1 MVTHYTQ
8 MFMRKMLGLSFMDSM
23 YSSRAQTRPSS
34 TSSYQKPGSTD
45 YPSNSSSLPLSMS
58 SCSNKPD
65 HPSDAAEDHS
75 RGQDSC
81 YSATTLSSF
90 FCSPSD
96 TQSPFFSSPLASSRS
111 FLQSSNAIPFFPLHP
126 QLRRLHESSS
136 INANRHA
143 QSCTH
148 HTA

>member
-1 MVTHYTQ
+1 LDYHSWIVCTVRE
-8 MFMRKMLGLSFMDSM
+8 RKHGP
-23 YSSRAQTRPSS
+23 RAQVLTK
-34 TSSYQKPGSTD
+34 TGSTD
-45 YPSNSSSLPLSMS
+45 CPSNSSSLPLSMS
-58 SCSNKPD
+58 SCSNELD

-75 RGQDSC
+75 CGQDSR
-81 YSATTLSSF
+81 YRATTLSSF

-111 FLQSSNAIPFFPLHP
+111 FLQSSNAVPFFFPLHP

-136 INANRHA
+136 INASRHA

-148 HTA
+148 HTT